1 LQQALEQKLLQTE
14 LTVWLKDFPKT
25 AADFKEM
32 RRSAAQ
38 HLPDIELAVHCTVL
52 IEEDF
57 KRNYDDI
64 DDGSQGGPGRELS
77 AE

>member
-1 LQQALEQKLLQTE
+1 
-14 LTVWLKDFPKT
+14 
-25 AADFKEM
+25 M

-38 HLPDIELAVHCTVL
+38 HMPDIEIAVHATVL

>member
-1 LQQALEQKLLQTE
+1 MQQALEQKLLQTE

>member
-1 LQQALEQKLLQTE
+1 MQQALEQKLQQTE

>member
-1 LQQALEQKLLQTE
+1 MQQALEQKLLQTE

-38 HLPDIELAVHCTVL
+38 HLPDIELAVHSTVL